1 MSIEGQ
7 TGELAPI
14 VMIVFNRP
22 DHTGR
27 VLKALSENALASD
40 SLLYIFSD
48 APRGPQDVEAVNA
61 VRAIIHE
68 ASGFKQVLVVE
79 HKQNFGCSR
88 NVLSS
93 ISEVLK
99 KHDRC
104 IVVEDDVMPY
114 TLFLNYMNEALSIY
128 ENDPTV
134 FSIGAYSHSF
144 NVPAHY
150 HEETF
155 LLNRTC
161 SWGWGTWSS
170 AWKMINLDQTYLDK
184 AMADPSIRK
193 AFTKSGDDVLRIYE
207 NSPEI
212 WDLRICF
219 QLWSLGLKTLFPIQ
233 PMVRNIGRDGSGT
246 HFNQGT
252 LNSSDDYLAPT
263 RIPVI
268 NPLKDVDE
276 NVRIAFNRSF
286 HKPTWRILITQLA
299 KRLGL
304 YNVLVRYFNAR

>member
-1 MSIEGQ
+1 MNVEQQ
-7 TGELAPI
+7 TSELAPI

-27 VLKALSENALASD
+27 VLKALSENTLASD

-48 APRGPQDVEAVNA
+48 APRGLQDVEAVNA
-61 VRAIIHE
+61 VRALIHQ
-68 ASGFKQVLVVE
+68 ASGFKRVTLVEQE
-79 HKQNFGCSR
+79 HNYGCSR

-93 ISEVLK
+93 ISDVLK

-114 TLFLNYMNEALSIY
+114 SLFLTYMNKALSVY

-144 NVPAHY
+144 KLPAHY

-170 AWKMINLDQTYLDK
+170 AWEKINLDQTVLDV
-184 AMADPSIRK
+184 AMADSFIRK
-193 AFTKSGDDVLRIYE
+193 AFTKSGDDVLRIYK
-207 NSPEI
+207 NAPGI

-219 QLWSLGLKTLFPIQ
+219 QLWSLGLKTLFPVQ
-233 PMVRNIGRDGSGT
+233 PMVTNIGRDGSGT

-252 LNSSDDYLAPT
+252 LHSSDELLVPT
-263 RIPVI
+263 RIPELH
-268 NPLKDVDE
+268 PLKDVDE
-276 NVRIAFNRSF
+276 EVRIAFNKSF
-286 HKPTWRILITQLA
+286 HKPAWRILTTRVA

-304 YNVLVRYFNAR
+304 YDGLLKCFNAR